1 VSRIRLRMASGILA
15 LVACGCAPALREPP
29 SATELA
35 GRPRHDR
42 HQVDTL
48 LGRAEAHY
56 ASWTLDSVRQA
67 SRTWLEAAA
76 ADPSRIEGWVGAARA
91 AIWLAGHETDA
102 PAREEAAESAVHS
115 AQLCGEAATEE
126 PLCAYWLAVALG
138 VQARERRATAL
149 DALPRIVELLN
160 RAGDGRPRLDHAGPD
175 RVLALVLVRA
185 PGWPTGP
192 GDPDLG
198 LTHARRAVE
207 LEPDY
212 LPNQLCLAEALAA
225 VGEKDES
232 RRLLEHTTPLVQRR
246 AASGDPQASEWLEEI
261 HAADWVK

>member
-1 VSRIRLRMASGILA
+1 V

-35 GRPRHDR
+35 GRPRHGRD
-42 HQVDTL
+42 QVDVL
-48 LGRAEAHY
+48 LQTAETRY
-56 ASWTLDSVRQA
+56 ANWTRESVREA
-67 SRTWLEAAA
+67 SAIWLEAAA
-76 ADPSRIEGWVGAARA
+76 ADPSRIEGWVGATRA
-91 AIWLAGHETDA
+91 AVWLAGHETDA
-102 PAREEAAESAVHS
+102 SAREEAAESAVHS
-115 AQLCGEAATEE
+115 AQLCGETAKDD

-149 DALPRIVELLN
+149 DALPRIVELLK

-192 GDPDLG
+192 GDPDLA
-198 LTHARRAVE
+198 LTHARRAAE

-225 VGEKDES
+225 VGERKQS
-232 RRLLEHTTPLVQRR
+232 RRLLERTTSLVRRR
-246 AASGDPQASEWLEEI
+246 AESGDPQAAEWLEEI
-261 HAADWVK
+261 RSATWVR